1 MKKNGEYLV
10 VPEKKRLLYQRLYNN
25 ATVKSGGNTS
35 KIVKKSRELTSV
47 LNLDKNPHE

>member
-10 VPEKKRLLYQRLYNN
+10 VPERKRFLYQRLYNN
-25 ATVKSGGNTS
+25 ATLKSGDSSS
-35 KIVKKSRELTSV
+35 KIVKKPRDLTSV